1 MKECFICKELKEKG
15 QYKYKIEPYTTIAIT
30 KGKNGK
36 YRCFAWGEGEASI
49 PCNYCPNC
57 GNQLESIKEDI
68 MEEVQIGE
76 YCRTYEGYI
85 GILKEINKKNYNYLT
100 IDVQNKVRRDGL
112 EPLNYIY
119 LKNENIKN
127 HSKIISEIIEVGD
140 YVNGKLIHKIDK
152 GQNYCYL
159 YYGNCKTFVDYQ
171 IKTILT
177 KETYEANCYTVEKV
191 KD

>member
-1 MKECFICKELKEKG
+1 MKECFICKKLKEKG

-68 MEEVQIGE
+68 MEEIQIGE

-140 YVNGKLIHKIDK
+140 YVNGKEVYIQDGKLAVELAEHIPPYELLENID
-152 GQNYCYL
+152 
-159 YYGNCKTFVDYQ
+159 
-171 IKTILT
+171 IETILT
-177 KETYEANCYTVEKV
+177 KEQYKQNCYKV
-191 KD
+191 DTN